1 MMNTIIKLG
10 LSMMLLLT
18 STLGGWSQSLEDW
31 TVYKGNNDTI
41 VDYNFT
47 KDQLRNLRIYV
58 TELERTEKL
67 YIITLDEISVKDEL
81 INNLSD
87 QIGNRESVISIKD
100 SVITFQQ
107 SELKKSDEY
116 GKKQEQLKMKYK
128 KATGYSFI
136 GGGVLGIILCLILG
150 I

>member
-1 MMNTIIKLG
+1 M
-10 LSMMLLLT
+10 

-41 VDYNFT
+41 VDYNFK

-58 TELERTEKL
+58 TELERDRELGQLALKEVN
-67 YIITLDEISVKDEL
+67 IKSEL
-81 INNLSD
+81 INNLSK
-87 QIGNRESVISIKD
+87 QILLKEDVILIKD
-100 SVITFQQ
+100 SVITFQE
-107 SELKKSDEY
+107 SELLKADEY
-116 GKKQEQLKMKYK
+116 AKQQERLKIKYQT
-128 KATGYSFI
+128 ATKYTFI